1 MMNQTTTKIGIKTKL
16 GYAIGQMADSA
27 SFNRY
32 YCFFL
37 YFLTDF
43 TGMKPALAGMI
54 SLIAILWD
62 AVTDPIIGY
71 ISDNLKSKYGR
82 RRPMILTGAV
92 PYGISVFLLFNNI
105 DLGGSAQFFY
115 FLAVALLF
123 WTLFTTYD
131 IPYFSLGAEL
141 SDDFNER
148 TSIRAWSSVFMYMA
162 SMLASALPP
171 ILLAKIQESGYS
183 SDSAWNCI
191 GILFMAITIIAGMVC
206 WNFTRGREYKID
218 WSKAKKT
225 AKENFFVNYIS
236 TFKLKPMKW
245 LLLSIFSI
253 ALVAAVVSNTSIYM
267 MAHVLGFSP
276 EKQSLTFILS
286 TLINLAWIPAV
297 NFLSQKYDKKYVY
310 AGALGVSATTA
321 LIVVTMG
328 YDMYTSIVS
337 NYALYVVFMIV
348 SSFGT
353 CAFWTLYFAMTYDL
367 CEVDEFINGMRKEGT
382 MSALTSFFQKLGA
395 AAASLLTG
403 MLLTQGGYDAS
414 LAAQTM
420 EAKHM
425 IFNIFNIV
433 PLIGVI
439 IGILAILKYPM
450 TKKRF
455 YALLEALKLK
465 REGKKYSTDGFEEL
479 L

>member
-1 MMNQTTTKIGIKTKL
+1 
-16 GYAIGQMADSA
+16 
-27 SFNRY
+27 
-32 YCFFL
+32 
-37 YFLTDF
+37 
-43 TGMKPALAGMI
+43 
-54 SLIAILWD
+54 
-62 AVTDPIIGY
+62 
-71 ISDNLKSKYGR
+71 
-82 RRPMILTGAV
+82 
-92 PYGISVFLLFNNI
+92 
-105 DLGGSAQFFY
+105 
-115 FLAVALLF
+115 
-123 WTLFTTYD
+123 
-131 IPYFSLGAEL
+131 
-141 SDDFNER
+141 
-148 TSIRAWSSVFMYMA
+148 
-162 SMLASALPP
+162 
-171 ILLAKIQESGYS
+171 
-183 SDSAWNCI
+183 
-191 GILFMAITIIAGMVC
+191 
-206 WNFTRGREYKID
+206 
-218 WSKAKKT
+218 
-225 AKENFFVNYIS
+225 
-236 TFKLKPMKW
+236 
-245 LLLSIFSI
+245 
-253 ALVAAVVSNTSIYM
+253 
-267 MAHVLGFSP
+267 
-276 EKQSLTFILS
+276 
-286 TLINLAWIPAV
+286 
-297 NFLSQKYDKKYVY
+297 
-310 AGALGVSATTA
+310 
-321 LIVVTMG
+321 
-328 YDMYTSIVS
+328 
-337 NYALYVVFMIV
+337 MIV